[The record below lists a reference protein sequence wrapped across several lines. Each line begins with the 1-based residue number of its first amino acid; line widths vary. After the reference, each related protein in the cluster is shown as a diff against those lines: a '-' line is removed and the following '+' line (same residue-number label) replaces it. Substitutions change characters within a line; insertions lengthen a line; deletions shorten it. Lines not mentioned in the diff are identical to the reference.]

1 VQRLLKAIGRA
12 LLILIVAVAVVY
24 ACEDLLLRYR
34 VNRHPDAA
42 VFDQVLIYPE
52 GEVKGGKLEYYMDQ
66 AQPQTCVHAMFP
78 HFGDT
83 PCWYLSRHTMRRIA
97 AVPRL
102 RSRGIASVSWTNITS
117 RIVRCCARREI
128 LGKAPSHGSTH
139 LPVNWVATDVHRR
152 QGRPRGRFC
161 HGDRKA

>member
-97 AVPRL
+97 AAP
-102 RSRGIASVSWTNITS
+102 SREIQGASRTNIIW
-117 RIVRCCARREI
+117 RIDPLLCEPADPGKVCVAWEHAPPGQEWVIARRAASSKPQRHS
-128 LGKAPSHGSTH
+128 G
-139 LPVNWVATDVHRR
+139 
-152 QGRPRGRFC
+152 
-161 HGDRKA
+161 